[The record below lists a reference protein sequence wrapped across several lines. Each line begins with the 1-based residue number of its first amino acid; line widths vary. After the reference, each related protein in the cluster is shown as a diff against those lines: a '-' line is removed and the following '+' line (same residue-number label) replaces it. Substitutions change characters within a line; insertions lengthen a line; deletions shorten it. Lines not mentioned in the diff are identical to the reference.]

1 VKKNWDASKSAAEN
15 LRDMGLIAQPN
26 QLAGGGKK
34 GAPEKPEVIE
44 VFDVPE
50 SDTPSRRQR
59 FPLHREEEAYMVRCM
74 TKHGDNYTKMF
85 RDTKTNDMQHTEE
98 KLRKWGARYLLLTSE
113 QRRLPVP
120 DKLKALLPDDYDE
133 SA

>member
-1 VKKNWDASKSAAEN
+1 
-15 LRDMGLIAQPN
+15 MGLVAHPN
-26 QLAGGGKK
+26 RLAGGGKK
-34 GAPEKPEVIE
+34 GAAQKPEVIE

-50 SDTPSRRQR
+50 SDTPSKRQR

-74 TKHGDNYTKMF
+74 TKHGDNYEAMF
-85 RDTKTNDMQHTEE
+85 RDVKTNAMQHSQE
-98 KLRKWGARYLLLTSE
+98 KLRKWGARYLLLTPE

-120 DKLKALLPDDYDE
+120 DKLKALLPDDYE